1 MTQIQQSQ
9 VIKKIL
15 ADRNLRISLTTES
28 HYWFFPTYFS
38 EYVTYETAGFQKE
51 LIHITEDDS
60 IRNAV
65 IVAFRGSGK
74 STLMTMSYPIWSIIG
89 KPKKKF
95 VLILSQTQAQARL
108 HLANLKRELESNL
121 LLKRELGPFEE
132 KNNEWGSTS
141 LVIPKFGARITVASS
156 EQSIR
161 GIRHGAY
168 RPDLIICDDVEDS
181 NSVKTKEG
189 RDKTYNWLTS
199 EVIPAGD
206 KNTKLI
212 VIGNLLHEDS
222 LLMRL
227 KNNIEGQKLNGVF
240 RAYPLMDD
248 SGNILWPGKF
258 ADNGEI
264 EKLRQTIGNEHAWQ
278 REFML
283 RIIPDDGQVIYPE
296 WIHYYDQLPA
306 ERPNYVVTGVDVAI
320 SLKDTADYTAMV
332 SACVYGTGNNLRIYI
347 LPNPV
352 NERLNFP
359 QTVAR
364 VEDLSR
370 SLRNITSHK
379 IYVEDVGYQGSV
391 IDQLRI
397 KGVMAEGVSPHGSD
411 KRSRLALTGNLVF
424 DGKVLF
430 PSQGADQLVG
440 QLTGFG
446 TEKHDDLADAFSSL
460 VLKVIEKNRFMGGFL
475 ISGSPLPDFMR

>member
-1 MTQIQQSQ
+1 MTQDQQSQ

-15 ADRNLRISLTTES
+15 ADRKLRVALTRES

-65 IVAFRGSGK
+65 VVAFRGSGK

-132 KNNEWGSTS
+132 KNNEWGSAS

-161 GIRHGAY
+161 GIRHGAS

-181 NSVKTKEG
+181 NSVKTREG

-227 KNNIEGQKLNGVF
+227 KDNIESQKFNGIF
-240 RAYPLMDD
+240 RAYPLVDD

-258 ADNGEI
+258 PDAGEI
-264 EKLRQTIGNEHAWQ
+264 EKLRMMIGNEHAWQ

-283 RIIPDDGQVIYPE
+283 RIIPDEGQVIYPE
-296 WIHYYDQLPA
+296 WIHHYDQLPS
-306 ERPNYVVTGVDVAI
+306 ERPNYVVTGIDLAI
-320 SLKDTADYTAMV
+320 SEKDTADYTAMV
-332 SACVYGTGNNLRIYI
+332 SACVYGTGDDLRIYI

-352 NERLNFP
+352 NKRLNFP
-359 QTVAR
+359 QTVERA
-364 VEDLSR
+364 EALNR
-370 SLRNITSHK
+370 SMKSIAFHRL
-379 IYVEDVGYQGSV
+379 YVEEVGYQASL
-391 IDQLRI
+391 IHQLRI
-397 KGVMAEGVSPHGSD
+397 VGVTAEGVTPHGSD
-411 KRSRLALTGNLVF
+411 KRSRLALTGGHVF
-424 DGKVLF
+424 TGKILF
-430 PSQGADQLVG
+430 PTKGAEQLIQ

-446 TEKHDDLADAFSSL
+446 TEKHDDLADAFSML
-460 VLKVIEKNRFMGGFL
+460 VFKVTERNRFTPGML
-475 ISGSPLPDFMR
+475 VTKSSYWWL

>member
-108 HLANLKRELESNL
+108 HLANLKRELEGNL

-161 GIRHGAY
+161 GIRHGAS

-189 RDKTYNWLTS
+189 RDKTYSWLTS

-240 RAYPLMDD
+240 RAYPLVDD

-258 ADNGEI
+258 ADTGEI

-283 RIIPDDGQVIYPE
+283 RIIPDEGQVIYPE
-296 WIHYYDQLPA
+296 WIHYYDQLPT
-306 ERPNYVVTGVDVAI
+306 EMPNYVVTGIDVAI
-320 SLKDTADYTAMV
+320 SQKDTADYTAMV
-332 SACVYGTGNNLRIYI
+332 SACVYGTGNNMRIYI
-347 LPNPV
+347 LPNSV
-352 NERLNFP
+352 N
-359 QTVAR
+359 
-364 VEDLSR
+364 
-370 SLRNITSHK
+370 
-379 IYVEDVGYQGSV
+379 
-391 IDQLRI
+391 
-397 KGVMAEGVSPHGSD
+397 
-411 KRSRLALTGNLVF
+411 
-424 DGKVLF
+424 
-430 PSQGADQLVG
+430 
-440 QLTGFG
+440 
-446 TEKHDDLADAFSSL
+446 
-460 VLKVIEKNRFMGGFL
+460 
-475 ISGSPLPDFMR
+475 